1 MFKPIAQNL
10 VYSENGNKTIV
21 MKTLN
26 FLKYALLGFVGA
38 LMLNV
43 GTAQQAC
50 ARTYTTETLNYEIV
64 YHWGVIWKH
73 AANAR
78 LSIKRTS
85 NGGYYSELVGR
96 TRSWADKIYPVRDT
110 LKCWMN
116 SNFTPTKYMK
126 LTHEKKYYAKDVVNF
141 SYANNT
147 TYGKCVRY
155 RSDRTERSSLATH
168 GAAYDMMSVF
178 YMLRNLNFGSLQ
190 KNKCYKTVVFSGKRK
205 ETLTIK
211 YKGTTMVK
219 LRDDSSH
226 PAYHITFTFTQDGNK
241 KSSDDIDAYLST
253 GASRIPLLLVGQ
265 LPVGEVKCYY
275 GGNINK

>member
-1 MFKPIAQNL
+1 MARQQSIQKK
-10 VYSENGNKTIV
+10 ERTM
-21 MKTLN
+21 MKTFH
-26 FLKYALLGFVGA
+26 FLKYAVACLVGA
-38 LMLNV
+38 LMMNV
-43 GTAQQAC
+43 LTAQPAA
-50 ARTYTTETLNYEIV
+50 ARTYTSETLNYEIV

-78 LSIKRTS
+78 LTIKRTS

-96 TRSWADKIYPVRDT
+96 TRSWADKVYPVRDT

-126 LTHEKKYYAKDVVNF
+126 LTHEKNYYAKDVVNF

-155 RSDRTERSSLATH
+155 RKSGTQRVSLASH
-168 GAAYDMMSVF
+168 GTAYDMMSVF
-178 YMLRNLNFGSLQ
+178 YMLRNLDFGSLQ
-190 KNKCYKTVVFSGKRK
+190 KNKSYKTVVFSGKTK

-211 YKGTTMVK
+211 YKGTQMVK
-219 LRDDSSH
+219 LRDNSSH
-226 PAYHITFTFTQDGNK
+226 AAYHITFTFTQDGNK

-253 GASRIPLLLVGQ
+253 GPSRIPLLLVGQ